1 MEWLSSLLRLLFV
14 FRKAWWVLVQL
25 AYLYCGLV
33 GEVIVLLQLTLCD
46 ALSGVLCSFLE
57 LLGLALRLVV
67 LRVTSI

>member
-1 MEWLSSLLRLLFV
+1 MEWLSRLLKLLFV
-14 FRKAWWVLVQL
+14 LHEACSVLVQL

-33 GEVIVLLQLTLCD
+33 GVVIVLLLLTLWD
-46 ALSGVLCSFLE
+46 ALSGVLRSSLE